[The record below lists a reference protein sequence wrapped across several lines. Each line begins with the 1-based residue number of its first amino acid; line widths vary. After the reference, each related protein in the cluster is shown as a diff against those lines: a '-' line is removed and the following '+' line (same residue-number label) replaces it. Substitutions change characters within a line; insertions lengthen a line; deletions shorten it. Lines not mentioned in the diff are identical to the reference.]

1 MLYAVLLRYLMTLNV
16 SDGVVFSIVEVDSGD
31 RIYYI
36 AFPIHFTRV
45 IKKERTRL

>member
-16 SDGVVFSIVEVDSGD
+16 IDGVFSIVEVDSGD